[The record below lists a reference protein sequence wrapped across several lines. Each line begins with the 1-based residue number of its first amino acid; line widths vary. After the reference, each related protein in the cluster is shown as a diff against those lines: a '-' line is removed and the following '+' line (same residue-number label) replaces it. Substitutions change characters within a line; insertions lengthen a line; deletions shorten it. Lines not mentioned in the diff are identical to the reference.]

1 MGAHTALAPPSQ
13 EARPPAR
20 RRSPGAQRYSL
31 RAAHRYPLERS
42 ARALRRRLHLPSA
55 LGCLGGRW
63 HLGAH
68 LAGLLEHAGRA
79 GQAGVGPSLPRW
91 QLRPGQKGGDAVGY
105 GRRGKGSPRHLIADG
120 AGRPLAFMLTG
131 AQVNEKRVALQTVD
145 RVRVKRKQ
153 GRPKQRPKQL
163 AADAGY
169 DSRPLRR
176 ELRRRGITPSIPERQ
191 QHKRQR
197 RRRGRPAKVHPVS
210 GQRWKVERAFAWL
223 NNWRR
228 LATRYERRAR
238 IYRAFL
244 TIACFMVCLNGIL
257 R

>member
-1 MGAHTALAPPSQ
+1 
-13 EARPPAR
+13 
-20 RRSPGAQRYSL
+20 
-31 RAAHRYPLERS
+31 
-42 ARALRRRLHLPSA
+42 
-55 LGCLGGRW
+55 
-63 HLGAH
+63 
-68 LAGLLEHAGRA
+68 
-79 GQAGVGPSLPRW
+79 
-91 QLRPGQKGGDAVGY
+91 
-105 GRRGKGSPRHLIADG
+105 
-120 AGRPLAFMLTG
+120 LAFTLTG
-131 AQVNEKRVALQTVD
+131 AQVNEKKVALQTVD
-145 RVRVKRKQ
+145 RVRVQRQQ
-153 GRPKQRPKQL
+153 GRPKQRPAQL

-176 ELRRRGITPSIPERQ
+176 ALRERGITPSIPERQ
-191 QHKRQR
+191 PHKRKR

-210 GQRWKVERAFAWL
+210 QQRWKVERAFAWL